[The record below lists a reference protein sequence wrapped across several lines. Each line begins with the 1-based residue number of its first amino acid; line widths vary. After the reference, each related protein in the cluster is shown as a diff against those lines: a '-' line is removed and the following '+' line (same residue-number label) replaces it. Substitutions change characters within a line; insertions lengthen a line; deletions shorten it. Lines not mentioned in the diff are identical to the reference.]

1 MLKQK
6 PINIISLI
14 VLSFIITHLSFGQYI
29 ESKNLSNFENSK
41 SSLQLDTKYEENTS
55 DAFYKIGFVAASTGL
70 LFLSDNMLRNNIKIS
85 TTAKDNTLLKVGNKY
100 GVFYYNLGF
109 SGALYL
115 SQFVTNNR
123 NIANTGKVLMESLI
137 ISGLASISI
146 KYLFGRSRPNREE
159 GVTQFNW
166 FETDNIFNSL
176 PSGHVI
182 TAFTTS
188 TVLSRSIG
196 NTYISIAL
204 YGLAGLTAYQRMAS
218 DNHWFSDVFLGASIG
233 ILVGEYFSD
242 VNDNNISESG
252 NYNLIPFFSHNYNGI
267 SFSVCL

>member
-1 MLKQK
+1 LKNK
-6 PINIISLI
+6 PINIISII
-14 VLSFIITHLSFGQYI
+14 VLSFLITNFSFGQYI

-41 SSLQLDTKYEENTS
+41 SSLQLGTQYEENTS
-55 DAFYKIGFVAASTGL
+55 DTFYKIGFVSASTGL
-70 LFLSDNMLRNNIKIS
+70 LFLSDHMVRNNIKMS
-85 TTAKDNTLLKVGNKY
+85 TSAKDNTLLKVGNKY

-115 SQFVTNNR
+115 FQLVTNNKK
-123 NIANTGKVLMESLI
+123 NANTGKVLMESLI

-146 KYLFGRSRPNREE
+146 KYLLGRSRPYREE
-159 GVTQFNW
+159 GVTKFNW

-196 NTYISIAL
+196 NTYVSVAL

-233 ILVGEYFSD
+233 ILIGEYFSD
-242 VNDNNISESG
+242 VNDNSISVSG
-252 NYNLIPFFSHNYNGI
+252 NYNLIPFFSNNYSGI